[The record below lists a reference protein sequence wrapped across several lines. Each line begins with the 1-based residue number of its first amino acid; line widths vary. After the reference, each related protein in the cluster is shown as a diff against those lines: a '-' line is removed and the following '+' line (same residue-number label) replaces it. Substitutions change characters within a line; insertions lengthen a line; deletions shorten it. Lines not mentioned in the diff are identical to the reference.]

1 MLMAWC
7 MLRIS
12 LLLLGVF
19 AARTATDISL
29 MRYREVHKAGSLG
42 TLTPRTTNESLRA
55 EHESI
60 LNDALQ
66 AHRACSKNKSCS
78 FMSEH
83 SRMFPKPAT
92 IPVISYANAT
102 KTQTAWQAPM
112 KKTYDN
118 GVRSPALGWNSWNQF
133 NLDVNE
139 TKVLN
144 VARAMQS
151 SGLLES
157 GFEYIVIDD
166 GWGSPE
172 RDQEGRMQADPEKF
186 PNGIKWLAEQLHGLG
201 FKFGI
206 YTSVGEKTC
215 GGGQPGIMGH
225 IQIDAATFASWD
237 VDYVKVDRCGWP
249 GELFFA
255 AGLDVGDL
263 PESARIIAGIDYP
276 ENGQYPK
283 SFYHVSGRVEGY
295 QNFSAALNSSG
306 RTMYLEICDWGED
319 DTLAFAP
326 QIANSFRVLWD
337 NFPVWHRVEEIYE
350 YYAQVLAI
358 PASTRPGAYAFA
370 DMLEGGVDGFLYNRD
385 TFPASNLTRRE
396 AATEHA
402 MWSMWSSPLI
412 LGYDVAKP
420 SKAWVTELMTN
431 QALLKINQDPL
442 GIAARLAVRKQKNFC
457 RISHCYHT
465 DVWVKPLAEG
475 AVAVALVNVAGAYN
489 EHNIFYTTES
499 VSVAWE
505 TLWLSP
511 ETIVSVYSATEQ
523 KDLGIMSGSV
533 SMDVEPHGVIVLV
546 LTPQSTTV

>member
-1 MLMAWC
+1 MMPWC
-7 MLRIS
+7 MLHF
-12 LLLLGVF
+12 LLPLLLGVF
-19 AARTATDISL
+19 GAEDNCTPEVSL
-29 MRYREVHKAGSLG
+29 MQHREVHKGSLG
-42 TLTPRTTNESLRA
+42 TTLRTTNESLKA

-66 AHRACSKNKSCS
+66 AHEGCSKSKNCS
-78 FMSEH
+78 FISEH
-83 SRMFPKPAT
+83 SPMFPTPAT
-92 IPVISYANAT
+92 IPVISYADAA
-102 KTQTAWQAPM
+102 KTQAAWQAPM

-139 TKVLN
+139 TKVLS
-144 VARAMQS
+144 VARAMKS
-151 SGLLES
+151 SGLLDS
-157 GFEYIVIDD
+157 GFEYIIIDD
-166 GWGSPE
+166 GWGSPD
-172 RDQEGRMQADPEKF
+172 RDQDGRLQADPAKF

-255 AGLDVGDL
+255 PGLDVGDL
-263 PESARIIAGIDYP
+263 PEFARIVAGIDYP
-276 ENGQYPK
+276 ESGKYPP
-283 SFYHVSGRVEGY
+283 SFYQVSGRVEGY

-319 DTLAFAP
+319 DTLSFAP
-326 QIANSFRVLWD
+326 QIANSFRMLWD
-337 NFPVWHRVEEIYE
+337 NFPQWHRVEEIYE

-420 SKAWVTELMTN
+420 SKVWVTEIMRN
-431 QALLKINQDPL
+431 PAILKINQDPL

-457 RISHCYHT
+457 PISDCYHT

-499 VSVAWE
+499 ISVAWE

-511 ETIVSVYSATEQ
+511 ETNVSVYSATDQ

-533 SMDVEPHGVIVLV
+533 SMDVEPHGVTVLV
-546 LTPQSTTV
+546 LTPQKTTV

>member
-1 MLMAWC
+1 MLH
-7 MLRIS
+7 IS

-42 TLTPRTTNESLRA
+42 TLTLRTTNESLRA

-66 AHRACSKNKSCS
+66 AHRGCSKNKSCS
-78 FMSEH
+78 FISEH
-83 SRMFPKPAT
+83 SPMFPKPAT

-102 KTQTAWQAPM
+102 KTQAAWQAPM

-139 TKVLN
+139 TKVLS
-144 VARAMQS
+144 VARAMKS

-172 RDQEGRMQADPEKF
+172 RDQDGRMQADPEKF

-255 AGLDVGDL
+255 PGLDVGDL
-263 PESARIIAGIDYP
+263 PEFARIVAGIDYP

-283 SFYHVSGRVEGY
+283 SFYQVSGRVEGY

-326 QIANSFRVLWD
+326 QIANSFWVLWD
-337 NFPVWHRVEEIYE
+337 NFPQWHRVEEIYE

-457 RISHCYHT
+457 PISDCYHT
-465 DVWVKPLAEG
+465 DVWVKPLAQG

-499 VSVAWE
+499 ISVAWE

-511 ETIVSVYSATEQ
+511 ETNVSVYSATEQ

-533 SMDVEPHGVIVLV
+533 SMDVEPHGVVVLV

>member
-1 MLMAWC
+1 MLMPWC
-7 MLRIS
+7 MLHIS

-19 AARTATDISL
+19 AAEDNCTATEVSL
-29 MRYREVHKAGSLG
+29 MQHREVHKAGSLG
-42 TLTPRTTNESLRA
+42 TLTLRTTNESLRA

-66 AHRACSKNKSCS
+66 AHRGCSKNKSCS
-78 FMSEH
+78 FISEH
-83 SRMFPKPAT
+83 SPMFPKPAT

-102 KTQTAWQAPM
+102 KTQAAWQAPM

-139 TKVLN
+139 TKVLS
-144 VARAMQS
+144 VARAMKS

-166 GWGSPE
+166 GWGSP
-172 RDQEGRMQADPEKF
+172 MQADPEKF

-255 AGLDVGDL
+255 PGLDVGDL
-263 PESARIIAGIDYP
+263 PEFARIVAGIDYP

-283 SFYHVSGRVEGY
+283 SFYQVSGRY

-326 QIANSFRVLWD
+326 QIANSFWVLWD
-337 NFPVWHRVEEIYE
+337 NFPQWHRVEEIYE

-370 DMLEGGVDGFLYNRD
+370 DMLEDGVDGFLYNRD

-457 RISHCYHT
+457 PISDCYHT
-465 DVWVKPLAEG
+465 DVWVKPLAQG

-499 VSVAWE
+499 ISVAWE

-511 ETIVSVYSATEQ
+511 ETNVSVYSATEQ

-533 SMDVEPHGVIVLV
+533 SMDVEPHGVVVLV

>member
-1 MLMAWC
+1 MPWC
-7 MLRIS
+7 MLHIS

-19 AARTATDISL
+19 AAEDNCTATEVSL
-29 MRYREVHKAGSLG
+29 MQHREVHKAGSLG

-66 AHRACSKNKSCS
+66 AHRGCSKNKSCS
-78 FMSEH
+78 FISEH
-83 SRMFPKPAT
+83 SPMFPKPAT

-102 KTQTAWQAPM
+102 KTQAAWQAPM

-144 VARAMQS
+144 VARAMKS

-276 ENGQYPK
+276 ENGNLNC
-283 SFYHVSGRVEGY
+283 SGLICFFWFGCVRVS
-295 QNFSAALNSSG
+295 
-306 RTMYLEICDWGED
+306 C
-319 DTLAFAP
+319 
-326 QIANSFRVLWD
+326 VL
-337 NFPVWHRVEEIYE
+337 
-350 YYAQVLAI
+350 
-358 PASTRPGAYAFA
+358 S
-370 DMLEGGVDGFLYNRD
+370 
-385 TFPASNLTRRE
+385 
-396 AATEHA
+396 
-402 MWSMWSSPLI
+402 
-412 LGYDVAKP
+412 
-420 SKAWVTELMTN
+420 
-431 QALLKINQDPL
+431 
-442 GIAARLAVRKQKNFC
+442 
-457 RISHCYHT
+457 
-465 DVWVKPLAEG
+465 
-475 AVAVALVNVAGAYN
+475 
-489 EHNIFYTTES
+489 
-499 VSVAWE
+499 
-505 TLWLSP
+505 
-511 ETIVSVYSATEQ
+511 
-523 KDLGIMSGSV
+523 
-533 SMDVEPHGVIVLV
+533 
-546 LTPQSTTV
+546 

>member
-1 MLMAWC
+1 
-7 MLRIS
+7 
-12 LLLLGVF
+12 
-19 AARTATDISL
+19 
-29 MRYREVHKAGSLG
+29 
-42 TLTPRTTNESLRA
+42 
-55 EHESI
+55 
-60 LNDALQ
+60 
-66 AHRACSKNKSCS
+66 
-78 FMSEH
+78 
-83 SRMFPKPAT
+83 MFPKPAT

-276 ENGQYPK
+276 ENGNLNC
-283 SFYHVSGRVEGY
+283 SGLICFFWFGCVRVS
-295 QNFSAALNSSG
+295 
-306 RTMYLEICDWGED
+306 C
-319 DTLAFAP
+319 
-326 QIANSFRVLWD
+326 VL
-337 NFPVWHRVEEIYE
+337 
-350 YYAQVLAI
+350 
-358 PASTRPGAYAFA
+358 S
-370 DMLEGGVDGFLYNRD
+370 
-385 TFPASNLTRRE
+385 
-396 AATEHA
+396 
-402 MWSMWSSPLI
+402 
-412 LGYDVAKP
+412 
-420 SKAWVTELMTN
+420 
-431 QALLKINQDPL
+431 
-442 GIAARLAVRKQKNFC
+442 
-457 RISHCYHT
+457 
-465 DVWVKPLAEG
+465 
-475 AVAVALVNVAGAYN
+475 
-489 EHNIFYTTES
+489 
-499 VSVAWE
+499 
-505 TLWLSP
+505 
-511 ETIVSVYSATEQ
+511 
-523 KDLGIMSGSV
+523 
-533 SMDVEPHGVIVLV
+533 
-546 LTPQSTTV
+546 

>member
-1 MLMAWC
+1 MLMPWC
-7 MLRIS
+7 ILHIS

-29 MRYREVHKAGSLG
+29 MRHRGVHKAGSLG
-42 TLTPRTTNESLRA
+42 TLTLRTTNESLRA

-60 LNDALQ
+60 LHNALQ
-66 AHRACSKNKSCS
+66 AHWGCSKNKSCS
-78 FMSEH
+78 FLSEH
-83 SRMFPKPAT
+83 SPMFPKPAT
-92 IPVISYANAT
+92 IPVISYADAT
-102 KTQTAWQAPM
+102 KTQAAWQAPM

-144 VARAMQS
+144 VARAMKS

-166 GWGSPE
+166 GWGSPK
-172 RDQEGRMQADPEKF
+172 RDQHGRMQADPKKF

-225 IQIDAATFASWD
+225 IQIDAETFASWD

-249 GELFFA
+249 GEVFFE
-255 AGLDVGDL
+255 AGLHVGDL

-283 SFYHVSGRVEGY
+283 SFYQVSGRVEGY

-306 RTMYLEICDWGED
+306 RAMYLEICDWGED

-370 DMLEGGVDGFLYNRD
+370 DMLEGGVDGFQYNKD

-442 GIAARLAVRKQKNFC
+442 GIAARLAVRKQKNSC
-457 RISHCYHT
+457 RISDCYHT
-465 DVWVKPLAEG
+465 DLWVKPLAEG
-475 AVAVALVNVAGAYN
+475 AVAVALVNVAAAYN
-489 EHNIFYTTES
+489 QHNKFYTTES
-499 VSVAWE
+499 ISVAWE
-505 TLWLSP
+505 TLWLHP
-511 ETIVSVYSATEQ
+511 ETNVSVYSATEE

>member
-1 MLMAWC
+1 
-7 MLRIS
+7 
-12 LLLLGVF
+12 
-19 AARTATDISL
+19 
-29 MRYREVHKAGSLG
+29 
-42 TLTPRTTNESLRA
+42 
-55 EHESI
+55 
-60 LNDALQ
+60 
-66 AHRACSKNKSCS
+66 
-78 FMSEH
+78 
-83 SRMFPKPAT
+83 MFPTPAT
-92 IPVISYANAT
+92 IPVISYADAA
-102 KTQTAWQAPM
+102 KTQAAWQAPM

-139 TKVLN
+139 AKVLS
-144 VARAMQS
+144 VARAMKS
-151 SGLLES
+151 SGLLDS
-157 GFEYIVIDD
+157 GFEYIIIDD
-166 GWGSPE
+166 GWGMPE
-172 RDQEGRMQADPEKF
+172 RDQDGQMQADPAKF

-206 YTSVGEKTC
+206 YTSVGETTC

-255 AGLDVGDL
+255 PGLDVGDL
-263 PESARIIAGIDYP
+263 PEFARIVAGIDYP
-276 ENGQYPK
+276 ENGNWDCKYPA
-283 SFYHVSGRVEGY
+283 SFYQVSGRVEGY
-295 QNFSAALNSSG
+295 QNLSAALNSTG

-326 QIANSFRVLWD
+326 QIANSFRMLWD
-337 NFPVWHRVEEIYE
+337 NFPQWHRVEEIYE

-420 SKAWVTELMTN
+420 SKVWVTEIMKN
-431 QALLKINQDPL
+431 PALLKINQDPL
-442 GIAARLAVRKQKNFC
+442 GIAARLAVRRQKNFC
-457 RISHCYHT
+457 PISDCYHT

-475 AVAVALVNVAGAYN
+475 DVAVALVNVAGAYN
-489 EHNIFYTTES
+489 QNNIFYTTES
-499 VSVAWE
+499 ITVAWE

-511 ETIVSVYSATEQ
+511 ETNVSVYSATEQ
-523 KDLGIMSGSV
+523 KDLGVMRGSV
-533 SMDVEPHGVIVLV
+533 SMDVEPHGVTVLV
-546 LTPQSTTV
+546 LTPQKTTV